1 MSRRE
6 LANAIRALMDTR
18 PTTFDNSEVDP
29 VIAKVNAAVMDDP
42 RVVGVQTRA
51 RDEGHV
57 LHLEVFVQVD
67 RLVVEVAWLEELERR
82 CNEVDWRAGDVV
94 VTVTTEPHPVA
105 DARLE

>member
-1 MSRRE
+1 M
-6 LANAIRALMDTR
+6 
-18 PTTFDNSEVDP
+18 
-29 VIAKVNAAVMDDP
+29 
-42 RVVGVQTRA
+42 
-51 RDEGHV
+51 
-57 LHLEVFVQVD
+57 QVD